1 MAWTED
7 EDKSANPH
15 NGGQGDTAAEST
27 QTIDHPVA
35 EKAHQGGSIKSMS
48 HIDKEEGEN
57 TQKLWSLL
65 ETTLKENLV
74 EKRRARRWNILFRSL
89 TFALIIGVIVAVMAD
104 TDITELDA
112 RSEFVAVIPMEGQ
125 IGAGQPV
132 DANVILPLIDDAYAN
147 SGMQALV
154 FKMNSPGGSPV
165 HSGIIYDA
173 IQLKRQQY
181 PNIPTYVVVEDL
193 AASGGYYIASAA
205 DQIFADKASL
215 VGSIGVISAGFEATE
230 LLKKIG
236 VERRVFTAGEN
247 KAFLDPFLPMAPSS
261 VDKWQAVLDET
272 HIQFINAVKEGRGD
286 RLTDSPDLFSGS
298 VFSGAQ
304 AVELGLID
312 GLSSFYGL
320 LNTKYKGMDVLYF
333 TEDKEP
339 WEEVVKSFGMSIGN
353 TMLESMQLR

>member
-7 EDKSANPH
+7 EDKSTKSQIE
-15 NGGQGDTAAEST
+15 GQVGSVAESAQPLNHT
-27 QTIDHPVA
+27 VDEQVR
-35 EKAHQGGSIKSMS
+35 QGEGVNSMS
-48 HIDKEEGEN
+48 GNDKEESKN
-57 TQKLWSLL
+57 TQKLWNLL

-74 EKRRARRWNILFRSL
+74 EKRRARRWNIFFRSI
-89 TFALIIGVIVAVMAD
+89 TFVIIIGVIFAVVSES
-104 TDITELDA
+104 DISELDV
-112 RSEFVAVIPMEGQ
+112 SSKYVAVIPMEGQ

-132 DANVILPLIDDAYAN
+132 DANVVLPLIDDAYAKP
-147 SGMQALV
+147 GIQALV

-173 IQLKRQQY
+173 IQLKRKQY

-193 AASGGYYIASAA
+193 AASGGYYIASAV

-320 LNTKYKGMDVLYF
+320 LNTRYKGVDVLYF

-339 WEEVVKSFGMSIGN
+339 WEEVVKSFGMSIAN
-353 TMLESMQLR
+353 TMLESMKLR